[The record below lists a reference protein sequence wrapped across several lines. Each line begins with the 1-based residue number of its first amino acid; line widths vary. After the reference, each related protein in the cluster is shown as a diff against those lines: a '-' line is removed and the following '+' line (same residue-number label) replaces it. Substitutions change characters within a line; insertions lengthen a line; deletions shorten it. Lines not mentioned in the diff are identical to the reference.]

1 MSIEFDLT
9 DDGHHDVP
17 SFWSSK
23 IPSDATHIVVHM
35 RNADDIQ
42 SLIDEN
48 NALRDQLKK
57 AQQDIYTSTAY
68 GSKYLE
74 CLDELREIRSFLK
87 KSGLSWRFRNI

>member
-1 MSIEFDLT
+1 MSIDFDLS
-9 DDGHHDVP
+9 DDGRHEVS

-23 IPSDATHIVVHM
+23 IPLDATHIVVHM

-48 NALRDQLKK
+48 NAIRDQLKK
-57 AQQDIYTSTAY
+57 AQQDIYTWTQY

-87 KSGLSWRFRNI
+87 QHGLTWRFRNI